1 MKGGSGESSDFAES
15 SRKEATQ
22 SIYDTSSGAAQT
34 TESQDPGPVM
44 ENSAELL
51 RASAQLAENMA
62 KAGVAMGLLQDVAKF
77 AATAGV
83 LSGIFQVGGAIL
95 KLVMGNQDSP
105 ELKYMKEQFQIVR
118 NKLDVISDQIGQ
130 VLLEIERSTINNQY
144 FPIEENLKNQF
155 RKYMEILSSAPQFRD
170 KERDE
175 FLAHYDATK
184 GDQNLHTL
192 FDAVMGFSAVFGK
205 PILETA
211 MSYDQRN
218 RRLMEVMCCR
228 LKELFCIGLIALL
241 GHAAVTG
248 NDVEAL
254 KKEWNQK
261 LAQVEAKMKSMVD
274 QCVNE
279 FAQQAEIDVEKMV
292 KDKGERDNE
301 ECVGFILERLMKKYD
316 WVRWSVR
323 VYNPIGG
330 FDYHCVDGPN
340 RFHFFRLNNV
350 NVVVSYAI
358 DPKPINE
365 AQIRRLMQGRDVW
378 SDARKV
384 VNFISA
390 NVPGNYMIHAVRRYN
405 GLWLNNNFPDNCHFW
420 ENYSGVT
427 LCVHST

>member
-1 MKGGSGESSDFAES
+1 MAE
-15 SRKEATQ
+15 T
-22 SIYDTSSGAAQT
+22 
-34 TESQDPGPVM
+34 
-44 ENSAELL
+44 AELL
-51 RASAQLAENMA
+51 SASAQLTENMA
-62 KAGVAMGLLQDVAKF
+62 KATVAMGLLQDVAKF

-95 KLVMGNQDSP
+95 KLVLGMQDSE
-105 ELKYMKEQFQIVR
+105 ELKYMKKQFQIVS

-130 VLLEIERSTINNQY
+130 VLREIQSSTIDNQY
-144 FPIEENLKNQF
+144 FTIEENLKNQF
-155 RKYMEILSSAPQFRD
+155 RKYMDILSSAPEFRD

-175 FLAHYDATK
+175 FLAHFDATK

-192 FDAVMGFSAVFGK
+192 FDAVMGFSAVFGR

-261 LAQVEAKMKSMVD
+261 LADVEAKMKSMVD
-274 QCVNE
+274 QCVSE
-279 FAQQAEIDVEKMV
+279 FPQQAEIDVERMV
-292 KDKGERDNE
+292 KDKGGRDNNG
-301 ECVGFILERLMKKYD
+301 CATFILEGLVKKYD

-323 VYNPIGG
+323 VYDPISG
-330 FDYHCVDGPN
+330 FENHCVGGPN
-340 RFHFFRLNNV
+340 SFYFFRLNNV

-358 DPKPINE
+358 DPRPIDE
-365 AQIRRLMQGRDVW
+365 AQIRQIMQGKDGW
-378 SDARKV
+378 WDAREV
-384 VNFISA
+384 FEFIST
-390 NVPGNYMIHAVRRYN
+390 NVPGNYMVHAVRRYK
-405 GLWLNNNFPDNCHFW
+405 GLWNHDNFPDNCHFW